1 MKYLIFRKK
10 AMIIPNQS
18 TKLPRGKKER
28 SQVIQ
33 ADKIGY

>member
-18 TKLPRGKKER
+18 TELPSSKKER
-28 SQVIQ
+28 SPVFQ